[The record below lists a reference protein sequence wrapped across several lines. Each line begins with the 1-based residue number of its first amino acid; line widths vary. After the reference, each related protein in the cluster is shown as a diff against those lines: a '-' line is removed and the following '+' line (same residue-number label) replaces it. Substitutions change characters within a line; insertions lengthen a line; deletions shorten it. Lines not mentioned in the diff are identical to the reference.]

1 MEQSIH
7 TKLKGGLRKDKSK
20 TIAEKTVS
28 VVKALYLKDFE
39 VLLYFNNN
47 WQRIVNFLPFFSKL
61 YGAYVKY
68 SRHKNFKKFFVE
80 NGNIFWGENED
91 VIFPV
96 STLYNGSFSKKP
108 KEEILYTI

>member
-7 TKLKGGLRKDKSK
+7 TKSKGGLRKDKSK
-20 TIAEKTVS
+20 TKAEETIA

-47 WQRIVNFLPFFSKL
+47 EQRIVNFLPFFSKL
-61 YGAYVKY
+61 SGAYVKY
-68 SRHKNFKKFFVE
+68 SQHKNFKKFFVE

>member
-20 TIAEKTVS
+20 TKAEETIA
-28 VVKALYLKDFE
+28 VVKAFYLKDFE

-47 WQRIVNFLPFFSKL
+47 EQRIVNFLPFFSKL
-61 YGAYVKY
+61 SGAYVKY
-68 SRHKNFKKFFVE
+68 SRHKNFFKFFVE
-80 NGNIFWGENED
+80 NGNVFLGENED

-96 STLYNGSFSKKP
+96 STIYNGSFSKKP
-108 KEEILYTI
+108 KEKLLYII

>member
-7 TKLKGGLRKDKSK
+7 TKSKGRLRKSESKIKTEEKIAVIKAVYLKG
-20 TIAEKTVS
+20 
-28 VVKALYLKDFE
+28 FE

-47 WQRIVNFLPFFSKL
+47 EQRIVNFLPFFSKL
-61 YGAYVKY
+61 SGAYVKY
-68 SRHKNFKKFFVE
+68 SQIKFFKKFLVE

-96 STLYNGSFSKKP
+96 STLYNGSFSKRP
-108 KEEILYTI
+108 KDEILYII